1 MENFREFPLGIWQLP
16 EAKETFMQMGIV
28 LSESMVYFVQ
38 NCLCHSFVLFF
49 FSRQSLAYIN
59 LYINFYVNILKC
71 INVKF

>member
-49 FSRQSLAYIN
+49 F
-59 LYINFYVNILKC
+59 FKTILGLHKPVYKFLCEYFKMYKC
-71 INVKF
+71 